1 MQPLVDPIPAKLLR
15 AEKRWRDLV
24 PLALLLAAVLVF
36 FARVLFTTRYV
47 IPWDF
52 RGFHLPLAMAV
63 FDAMKGT
70 GSVLWDTTTYC
81 GRPLFADP
89 TAQVFYLP
97 TDFTIWISTLAG
109 SSRLAWLLEWE
120 LVLHV
125 FAAGAFTYLLLRR
138 MAVSRAAALCGGL
151 VFELGGF
158 FASQTQHMGAVEGAA
173 WIPLM
178 WAAVWELRR
187 AWSGRWFGALSIA
200 TAMVILAGFP
210 AMMSTAIVS
219 TVLLA
224 AMLSVRRAG
233 PALCGIALG
242 LGLSAILLIPA
253 AQLTL
258 LSVAKYRTDWFTGWG
273 LPKGSFLS
281 LVAPPSHATPSDLI
295 YCGIG
300 GVVLALIGAVRKS
313 ALPFAVVTALGAI
326 WMAGTATV
334 LGQAVWAIT
343 PKLAKGSLYP
353 LYGSAAFCLG
363 VAVLAGLGLD
373 RIPRISVGFQYAIA
387 VLVAADLIVVGW
399 HRPMNAFDS
408 RQEAGITREQI
419 DGSPATLAC
428 LRDLVNGRELAR
440 FDTHATSA
448 SWATTAPLS
457 LLPIAGGYNALVLE
471 RLMQVR
477 LAFVKGERW
486 GAWYEVDDPASP
498 MLDALNVRYVI
509 SGKPMSAA
517 KLQLRTEI
525 PGYCVYENRAALPRF
540 WLVHQVRRAVTAE
553 EAFREIRRPDFRP
566 AEIAVV
572 EGAGPAEVSGQAA
585 SGEEVRVQRYGAREV
600 ALDVTTKSAAF
611 LATSEVQYA
620 GWRAWIDDRE
630 VPIAM
635 TNGAFR
641 GLFVPAGKHRVRF
654 RFAPPI
660 LLAGAGVSGLSLLVL
675 AGLMA
680 GKRSNSR

>member
-1 MQPLVDPIPAKLLR
+1 MLPLVDPISAKLLR

-24 PLALLLAAVLVF
+24 PIALLLAAVLVF
-36 FARVLFTTRYV
+36 FAPVLFTRRYV

-97 TDFTIWISTLAG
+97 TDFTIWLSTLAG

-125 FAAGAFTYLLLRR
+125 FAAGALTYLLLRR
-138 MAVSRAAALCGGL
+138 MAVSRVAALCGGL

-178 WAAVWELRR
+178 WAAVWELHK
-187 AWSGRWFGALSIA
+187 AWSGRWFGALGIA

-219 TVLLA
+219 TLLLA
-224 AMLSVRRAG
+224 VGLAMRRAG
-233 PALCGIALG
+233 LALCGIVLG
-242 LGLSAILLIPA
+242 IGLAAILLIPA

-273 LPKGSFLS
+273 LPKAAFLS
-281 LVAPPSHATPSDLI
+281 LVAPPGHATSSDLI

-300 GVVLALIGAVRKS
+300 GLVLALIGAARKS
-313 ALPFAVVTALGAI
+313 ALPFAILTGLAGI
-326 WMAGTATV
+326 WMAGTTTV
-334 LGQAVWAIT
+334 FGQAVWAVT

-353 LYGSAAFCLG
+353 LYASAAFCLG
-363 VAVLAGLGLD
+363 LAVLAGLGLD
-373 RIPRISVGFQYAIA
+373 RIPRISVGLKYLIA
-387 VLVAADLIVVGW
+387 ALVAADLIAVGSG
-399 HRPMNAFDS
+399 RPMNAFDA
-408 RQEAGITREQI
+408 RHEPGITREQI
-419 DGSPATLAC
+419 DGSAATLAC
-428 LRDLVNGRELAR
+428 LRELVNGRELAR
-440 FDTHATSA
+440 FDTYATSA
-448 SWATTAPLS
+448 SWATTAPLT

-486 GAWYEVDDPASP
+486 GAWYEVENPASP
-498 MLDALNVRYVI
+498 MLAALNVRYLL
-509 SGKPMSAA
+509 SGKPVSAPN
-517 KLQLRTEI
+517 LQWRAEI
-525 PGYCVYENRAALPRF
+525 PGYTVYENRAALPRF
-540 WLVHQVRRAVTAE
+540 WLVHQLQRADTAP

-566 AEIAVV
+566 AETAVV
-572 EGAGPAEVSGQAA
+572 EGAGAAEVSGPAEG
-585 SGEEVRVQRYGAREV
+585 GEEVRVQRYGAREV
-600 ALDVTTKSAAF
+600 VLDVTAKSAAF
-611 LATSEVQYA
+611 LATSEVQYP
-620 GWRAWIDDRE
+620 GWHAWIDDRE
-630 VPIAM
+630 VAIAM

-641 GLFVPAGKHRVRF
+641 GVFVPAGRHRVRF
-654 RFAPPI
+654 GFTPGI
-660 LLAGAGVSGLSLLVL
+660 LYWGAGVTLLSLCVL
-675 AGLMA
+675 LKLSESG
-680 GKRSNSR
+680 